1 MEKEQLMKAWDNSQR
16 FHSATEWIAA
26 SLGRRG
32 IVVDGDIVGALADCC
47 VKRKT
52 PTGPVFS
59 LRKTDPK
66 GGAPYFVFKAFKFA
80 QHASAWGNLACW
92 GEGFTARLMMATDE
106 ERELFSR
113 AFDQFTQG
121 GRNNGDA

>member
-1 MEKEQLMKAWDNSQR
+1 MKAWDKSQR
-16 FHSATEWIAA
+16 FNSATEWLAV

-32 IVVDGDIVGALADCC
+32 IVVDGDIIGALADCC

-80 QHASAWGNLACW
+80 RHASQWGNLACW
-92 GEGFTARLMMATDE
+92 GEGFTFRLMAATEE
-106 ERELFSR
+106 ERDLFNR

-121 GRNNGDA
+121 GRNNGNA

>member
-1 MEKEQLMKAWDNSQR
+1 MKAWDTKQR
-16 FHSATEWIAA
+16 FNSATEWISA

-32 IVVDGDIVGALADCC
+32 IVLDGDIIGALSECC

-52 PTGPVFS
+52 PTGPVFA

-80 QHASAWGNLACW
+80 RHASAWGNLACW

-106 ERELFSR
+106 ERDIFNR
-113 AFDQFTQG
+113 AFDQLTQG
-121 GRNNGDA
+121 GRNNGNT